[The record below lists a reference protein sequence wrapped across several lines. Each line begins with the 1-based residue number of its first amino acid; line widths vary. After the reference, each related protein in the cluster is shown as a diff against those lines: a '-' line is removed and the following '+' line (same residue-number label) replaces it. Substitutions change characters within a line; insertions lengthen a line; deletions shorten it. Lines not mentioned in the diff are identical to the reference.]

1 MSLYASDGSTWST
14 LPTSWSAG
22 SFAWYNW
29 DGTFT
34 SPTHLTVTSNAL
46 DLGEKKWF
54 FPTTTLNTTNTD
66 SSSTI
71 VITYATSDDDVT
83 YTTGQLPTAF
93 NARYLKTEI
102 DILVSSGY
110 EGLSSLITEA
120 HFDTKTV
127 NYNALDTSTLGGSTS
142 ARTIDLS
149 NNFSNIFSA
158 SVTPSASSSDK
169 IASKISNDTPSTFA
183 FSVFD
188 LDSYGKVDIDST
200 INLTISGFP
209 ALETIASTG
218 QVKVIQ

>member
-1 MSLYASDGSTWST
+1 MALYGGTGGTWAL
-14 LPTSWSAG
+14 LPSNWS
-22 SFAWYNW
+22 SSNFTWYNW

-34 SPTHLTVTSNAL
+34 SPAHLTVTSTAL
-46 DLGEKKWF
+46 DLGAKKWF
-54 FPTTTLNTTNTD
+54 FPTTTINTRNTN

-71 VITYATSDDDVT
+71 VITYATSDDGIT
-83 YTTGQLPTAF
+83 YTTGQLPSAF

-102 DILVSSGY
+102 DILISNGY
-110 EGLSSLITEA
+110 EGLSSLVTEA

-127 NYNALDTSTLGGSTS
+127 NYNALDTSTLGGSVS

-149 NNFSNIFSA
+149 TNFSNIFSA
-158 SVTPSASSSDK
+158 SVTPSASSTDK

-218 QVKVIQ
+218 QVKVIV

>member
-46 DLGEKKWF
+46 DLGEKKCF

-102 DILVSSGY
+102 DYL
-110 EGLSSLITEA
+110 
-120 HFDTKTV
+120 
-127 NYNALDTSTLGGSTS
+127 
-142 ARTIDLS
+142 
-149 NNFSNIFSA
+149 
-158 SVTPSASSSDK
+158 
-169 IASKISNDTPSTFA
+169 
-183 FSVFD
+183 
-188 LDSYGKVDIDST
+188 
-200 INLTISGFP
+200 
-209 ALETIASTG
+209 
-218 QVKVIQ
+218 

>member
-1 MSLYASDGSTWST
+1 MPLYSGSGTWLT
-14 LPTSWSAG
+14 LPATWAG
-22 SFAWYNW
+22 SGFSWYNW

-34 SPTHLTVTSNAL
+34 SPTHLTVTSTAL
-46 DLGEKKWF
+46 DLGAKKWIY
-54 FPTTTLNTTNTD
+54 PTTTINTLNTD

-71 VITYATSDDDVT
+71 VITYATSDDDIT
-83 YTTGQLPTAF
+83 YTTGQAPSAF
-93 NARYLKTEI
+93 NTRYLKTEI
-102 DILVSSGY
+102 DILISNGY
-110 EGLSSLITEA
+110 EGLSSLVTEA

-127 NYNALDTSTLGGSTS
+127 NYNALDTTTLGGSTS

-149 NNFSNIFSA
+149 TNFSNIFSA

-200 INLTISGFP
+200 INLTVSGFP

-218 QVKVIQ
+218 QVRIIQ